1 MKKVLIVDDVRL
13 NRQILFDILKEDYE
27 IELLENGQ
35 QAIDRIE
42 ARSED
47 IAAIL
52 LDLYMP
58 VKDGFC
64 VLGELKRNNLM
75 NIIPVLII
83 SSERSAAIEKQ
94 CYNLGV
100 SEFIHKPFDP
110 LVVKTRV
117 KNIESL
123 FAYKNNLESRVKKQ
137 TETVHRQYMILKE
150 QAKKLE
156 ESNEKIIE
164 LLGTVVESRNLESGE
179 HIKRVKGLTKI
190 LALQMMKDYPEY
202 GLDEQKVE
210 MIVTASSLHDV
221 GKISIPDN
229 ILLKPGK
236 LTDEEFV
243 IMKSHTVKGCDILD
257 KIEGI
262 WDDEYKEVSYEI
274 CRHHHERY
282 DGRGYPDK
290 LVGDEIPISA
300 QIVAIADVYD
310 ALVCERV
317 YKKAFPKDVAFHMIV
332 NGDCGTFSDKI
343 LDGFRKVRDE
353 FEEVA
358 LGQKK

>member
-13 NRQILFDILKEDYE
+13 NREILKDILKEEYE
-27 IELLENGQ
+27 LVLLENGEL
-35 QAIDRIE
+35 AIHYIGEHSD
-42 ARSED
+42 D

-64 VLGELKRNNLM
+64 VIGEMKRWEL
-75 NIIPVLII
+75 IDKIPILII
-83 SSERSAAIEKQ
+83 SSERSVAIEKQ
-94 CYNLGV
+94 CFHLGV

-110 LVVKTRV
+110 LLVKTRV
-117 KNIESL
+117 KNIVNL
-123 FAYKNNLESRVKKQ
+123 FSYKNNLESKVKRQ

-156 ESNEKIIE
+156 ETNEKIIDI
-164 LLGTVVESRNLESGE
+164 LGTVVESRNLESGQ
-179 HIKRVKGLTKI
+179 HIKRVKGLSRI
-190 LALQMMKDYPEY
+190 LALQVMIDYPEY

-210 MIVTASSLHDV
+210 AIVAASSLHDV
-221 GKISIPDN
+221 GKISIPDH

-236 LTDEEFV
+236 LTDEEFD
-243 IMKSHTVKGCDILD
+243 IMKSHTIKGCDILD

-262 WDDEYKEVSYEI
+262 WDEESRQISYDI
-274 CRHHHERY
+274 CRHHHERF

-290 LVGDEIPISA
+290 LVGDEIPIAA
-300 QIVAIADVYD
+300 QIVAVADVYD

-317 YKKAFPKDVAFHMIV
+317 YKKAFPKDIAFHMIM
-332 NGDCGTFSDKI
+332 NGDCGTFSPKI
-343 LDGFRKVRDE
+343 LNC
-353 FEEVA
+353 FEQVKSDFEDLA
-358 LGQKK
+358 NKLS